1 MKKEVKFYK
10 EKTKKEKEKKSGVE
24 VHIKKPKI
32 YSPSDSSKN
41 STAFPLSQSITGRT
55 SKT

>member
-10 EKTKKEKEKKSGVE
+10 EKTKKKKKSGVE